1 MTAGT
6 DFFSEFVEHA
16 RRGKIITV
24 GVEEGRT
31 KTTKFPQSTYW
42 AVPVFD
48 FGSLTYSKDDMDEL
62 GKEFPTAL
70 SLIGENGVQLPFP
83 RCIFAF
89 TDPDKTCRGEWLSQ
103 PDFFELIQEEDRI
116 YVHNFFR
123 SIVRGKAVWMYE
135 DDRVSFD
142 RFTREAQMPDRY
154 AGFIDGKTSD
164 HVDIVRQKVQHTVL
178 AATMIN
184 MKRAKQVVQ
193 ESCALAS
200 VNLGRAKANLSPIS
214 NTIKISIA
222 ESEAT
227 GKGRGGSRP
236 SSVRSPHDRR
246 SHFRTLASG
255 KVIAVRASA
264 IHGGAST
271 PRHYE
276 VRL

>member
-6 DFFSEFVEHA
+6 DFFPEFVEHA
-16 RRGKIITV
+16 RRGKIITL

-31 KTTKFPQSTYW
+31 KATEFPPSTDW

-48 FGSLTYSKDDMDEL
+48 FGSLTYSKDDMQWL
-62 GKEFPTAL
+62 GKEFPNAL

-89 TDPDKTCRGEWLSQ
+89 TDPDKTCRSEWLSQ

-116 YVHNFFR
+116 YIHNFFR
-123 SIVRGKAVWMYE
+123 SIVHGKAVWMYE

-142 RFTREAQMPDRY
+142 RFTREAQMPEQY
-154 AGFIDGKTSD
+154 AGFIEGKPSD

-178 AATMIN
+178 AATMLN
-184 MKRAKQVVQ
+184 MKRAKQAAQDSSEV
-193 ESCALAS
+193 AS
-200 VNLGRAKANLSPIS
+200 VNRGRAKANLPPIP

-222 ESEAT
+222 ESVAT

-236 SSVRSPHDRR
+236 GSVRSPHDRR
-246 SHFRTLASG
+246 SHLRTLASG

-264 IHGGAST
+264 IHGGATT
-271 PRHYE
+271 PRSYE